1 MTHSPSG
8 PAPAAAAPRRL
19 ADPTSTPTPTPR
31 PARPRAGRHRLPPT
45 RPKGWSTAVATI
57 SSVMMTLDITIVLV
71 ALPSIAKDL
80 DLSLSGGQWVINA
93 YSLAFASL
101 LLSAGSISDIIGRRT
116 IFLIGHVL
124 FLAASVGCVTAGSEG
139 MLIASRAVQGAG
151 GALVFGTSIPLLSD
165 AFLPSE
171 KGRRT
176 KAIAVL
182 MGTSAAASALGPLI
196 GGALVEYGAWEWIFI
211 INIPIGIF
219 AVLATLLVIPD
230 IHRETADDRSSDLPP
245 LDLPTTVIAAG
256 MLFTLNYGI
265 ISGSD
270 RGWTDGLVLSS
281 FGAAL
286 LLFVVMASIQLSKG
300 DRAMVDLRLF
310 SIPSFSTVTFAAFAA
325 RMFSFGMMPFLVLW
339 LSGHVGLTALE
350 IGYVSTAMA
359 GPIVLFAPVGLLLG
373 KRMRLGYVQAI
384 GMVVVAAG
392 LLLGLLVQ
400 PESGW
405 PALIP
410 AYVAIG
416 VGTGIML
423 PHLMDLAV
431 SVVPEGRTGTASGIA
446 NTALPLG
453 TSFGVAAYGAYLSH
467 TVRDA
472 LDGAP
477 QRILDAAEGGQF
489 ALIEK
494 VSPPFAATALD
505 AFVDA
510 LHGIFVIAAVLA
522 VIGALACAVFIRE
535 RHDDTTATAPEPE
548 PAPVAEGA
556 VGTSSPDPAP
566 RPAADVP
573 AEPVRYLAPRRP
585 LPPPLPT
592 DTPGRHAAAP
602 DDDRR

>member
-1 MTHSPSG
+1 
-8 PAPAAAAPRRL
+8 
-19 ADPTSTPTPTPR
+19 
-31 PARPRAGRHRLPPT
+31 
-45 RPKGWSTAVATI
+45 
-57 SSVMMTLDITIVLV
+57 MMTLDITIVLV

-535 RHDDTTATAPEPE
+535 RHDDTTAPEPE